1 MKIGIKLVGWC
12 QPIITAEGIS
22 SSEEINI
29 PFNTPLIFRFD
40 VDIIK
45 PAITHI
51 ENADKF
57 ASQVSFKKIIGI
69 TSIIPAIM
77 PKIIPA
83 LILLIF
89 FIIFTPLINI
99 DTLL

>member
-1 MKIGIKLVGWC
+1 MKIGIKLLGWC

-22 SSEEINI
+22 SKKEINV

-40 VDIIK
+40 VEIIK
-45 PAITHI
+45 PAITHN
-51 ENADKF
+51 EKADKF
-57 ASQVSFKKIIGI
+57 ASQVSSRKIIGI

-77 PKIIPA
+77 PKTIPT

-89 FIIFTPLINI
+89 FITFTYPLIA
-99 DTLL
+99 LLVS